1 MPSLSPDVLAVLLP
15 LGILIAAL
23 LLFGSGL
30 VWARYHD
37 RQNERQ
43 EQEELTQAILDLVE
57 PWAGSRNAARA
68 WYQTYTISALGGL
81 TAEQLMAQ
89 GKADEVIAYIAHI
102 HLGGYA

>member
-23 LLFGSGL
+23 LLFGTGL

-43 EQEELTQAILDLVE
+43 DREKLTQAILDLVE
-57 PWAGSRNAARA
+57 PWAGSRSAAWA

-81 TAEQLMAQ
+81 TAEQLMVQ

-102 HLGGYA
+102 REGGYA

>member
-23 LLFGSGL
+23 LLFGIGL
-30 VWARYHD
+30 VWARSRD

-43 EQEELTQAILDLVE
+43 DREKLAQAILDLVE
-57 PWAGSRNAARA
+57 PWAGSRSAARA
-68 WYQTYTISALGGL
+68 WYQTYTISVLGGL
-81 TAEQLMAQ
+81 TAEQLMDQ

-102 HLGGYA
+102 SQGGYA